1 MPDVFRE
8 THTYDVG
15 SPVVGMFAFFPLKF
29 PWSRFFAH
37 FVKVPNYKA
46 AGARDGG

>member
-15 SPVVGMFAFFPLKF
+15 RYVCLFPFEIPV
-29 PWSRFFAH
+29 SRFFAL